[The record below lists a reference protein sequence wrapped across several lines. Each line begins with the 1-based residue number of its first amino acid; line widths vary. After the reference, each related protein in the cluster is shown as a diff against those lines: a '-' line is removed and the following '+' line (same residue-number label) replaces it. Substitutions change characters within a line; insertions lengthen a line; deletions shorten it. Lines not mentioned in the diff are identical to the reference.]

1 MKALLSSSYKHLKNK
16 LLVFD
21 YVQNQNPFGWQIRE

>member
-1 MKALLSSSYKHLKNK
+1 MKAFLSSSYKTSQKK

-21 YVQNQNPFGWQIRE
+21 YVQNQNPFG